1 MRSISFL
8 MVAAIFIFA
17 PGLATAQ
24 SFELPVE
31 REHTMR
37 DCRGTLV
44 ISTDRIE
51 YRTDHKQDARAW
63 RYDELRQIKIES
75 PAEIKLVSYEDRKL
89 MLGRD
94 RVFKFKLLEGE
105 ISPEISAFLMERA
118 TRPLVTSVAP
128 ATEGE
133 LRFEVP
139 VKHLHKF
146 GGCLGTLKIYSD
158 RAVYESKEMP
168 QDARYW
174 RYSDIQNFSQSERFR
189 FEIVTFESKF
199 GGPKAYNFQL
209 REELPAEA
217 YDYVWARVYPSKF
230 RRDDQLAQPGNSQTT
245 LSKRPATEQ

>member
-1 MRSISFL
+1 
-8 MVAAIFIFA
+8 
-17 PGLATAQ
+17 
-24 SFELPVE
+24 
-31 REHTMR
+31 
-37 DCRGTLV
+37 
-44 ISTDRIE
+44 
-51 YRTDHKQDARAW
+51 
-63 RYDELRQIKIES
+63 
-75 PAEIKLVSYEDRKL
+75 

-128 ATEGE
+128 APDGE

-168 QDARYW
+168 QDSRYW
-174 RYSDIQNFSQSERFR
+174 RYSDIQDFSQSERFR

-209 REELPAEA
+209 REELPAQA
-217 YDYVWARVYPSKF
+217 YDYVWVRVYPSKL
-230 RRDDQLAQPGNSQTT
+230 RSAASE
-245 LSKRPATEQ
+245 SKWASLTFEIR